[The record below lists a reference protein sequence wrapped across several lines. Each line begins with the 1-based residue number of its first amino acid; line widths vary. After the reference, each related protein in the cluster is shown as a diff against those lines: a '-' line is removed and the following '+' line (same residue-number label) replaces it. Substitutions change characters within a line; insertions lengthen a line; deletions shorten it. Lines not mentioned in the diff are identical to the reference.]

1 MKHLHT
7 TENQMMHVI
16 ESLACRVTKEEVLPG
31 KQTISNILG
40 YARALEVIKKRNG
53 EALFLVGN

>member
-16 ESLACRVTKEEVLPG
+16 ESLTYRATKDGLLPG

-40 YARALEVIKKRNG
+40 YARALEVLKKKNG
-53 EALFLVGN
+53 ESLFLVGN